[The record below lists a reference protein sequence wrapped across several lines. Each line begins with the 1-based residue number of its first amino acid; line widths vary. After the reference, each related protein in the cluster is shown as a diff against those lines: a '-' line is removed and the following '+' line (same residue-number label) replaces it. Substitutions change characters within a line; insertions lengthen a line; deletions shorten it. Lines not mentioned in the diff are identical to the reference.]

1 MSKVK
6 FFQSWGPYP
15 RWFGRFI
22 LAIIVVGILVAAA
35 GKAFANHLGPPATG
49 VVRAEPALM
58 CRTLDNAKAVAAME
72 MESMPSVQVFVDR
85 YRAWNGDNEKCVF
98 LKSAIYTPGKKV
110 YSYIGLVDNGAGKPT
125 GKGDWEVWESLYVVE
140 GVRLGIV
147 YVFILVK
154 VHPTGMMI

>member
-15 RWFGRFI
+15 KWFGRLI
-22 LAIIVVGILVAAA
+22 LGSIVVGVLVAA
-35 GKAFANHLGPPATG
+35 GNAFANHLGPPVAG

-72 MESMPSVQVFVDR
+72 MESMPSIEVFVKK
-85 YRAWNGDNEKCVF
+85 YHAWNGDNEKCIF
-98 LKSAIYTPGKKV
+98 LNSAIYALGKRV
-110 YSYIGLVDNGAGKPT
+110 YSYVGMVNLGADEPT
-125 GKGDWEVWESLYVVE
+125 GRGDWEVWESLYVVE
-140 GVRLGIV
+140 GVRLGMV

-154 VHPTGMMI
+154 LHPTGIMI

>member
-6 FFQSWGPYP
+6 FFQSWGSYP
-15 RWFGRFI
+15 KWFGRLI
-22 LAIIVVGILVAAA
+22 LGSIVVGVLVAA
-35 GKAFANHLGPPATG
+35 GNAFANHLGPPVAG

-72 MESMPSVQVFVDR
+72 MESMPSIKLFVNR
-85 YRAWNGDNEKCVF
+85 YRAWNGDNEKCIF
-98 LKSAIYTPGKKV
+98 LNSAIYSLGKRV
-110 YSYIGLVDNGAGKPT
+110 YSYVGMVNNGADKPT

-140 GVRLGIV
+140 GVRLGMV

-154 VHPTGMMI
+154 LHPTGIMI